1 MPADLDHYLHA
12 LRTLHANRAGERAS
26 PREAV
31 HAARGA
37 GHGRSGRPRGE
48 QDPFRPGAAG
58 ARVKFFA
65 AVHEETDHA
74 NPHYPYFHLKTEGFW
89 HLQPLPGRETVAVV

>member
-1 MPADLDHYLHA
+1 M
-12 LRTLHANRAGERAS
+12 
-26 PREAV
+26 
-31 HAARGA
+31 
-37 GHGRSGRPRGE
+37 
-48 QDPFRPGAAG
+48 
-58 ARVKFFA
+58 KFFA